1 MYLPTIK
8 NARPVYRYQIGAY
21 VVVIVKDCESYGKIR
36 YNFVLY
42 VLHPD
47 TNEPIFAVTSEKNTI
62 RGNPIPS
69 LGVFPG
75 STHENLGMSEDWA
88 DLEKFTARAFEI
100 VAERFGIDR
109 KPESLPI
116 SDPRPQ

>member
-21 VVVIVKDCESYGKIR
+21 GVVIVKDCESYGKIR

-47 TNEPIFAVTSEKNTI
+47 TNEPIFAVTSEKSNFT
-62 RGNPIPS
+62 GKPMPF

-75 STHENLGMSEDWA
+75 SGHENLGMSEDWA
-88 DLEKFTARAFEI
+88 DLDKFTARALEI
-100 VAERFGIDR
+100 VAERFKIDS
-109 KPESLPI
+109 KPQLLPI
-116 SDPRPQ
+116 SDPHPQ